1 MDRIQFTF
9 KQTFM
14 NIRNYLIVIIRILLG
29 AIFLW
34 ASFDKIIDPSKFARD
49 ISNYHI
55 IPFGLE
61 NIIAIVLPWLEFL
74 IGSGLILGILVDGAV
89 LLSGILLIAFNVLIA
104 QAMLRGF
111 NIDCGCGLKEGQLVG
126 VEKLLENFVFL
137 GGTYLVYLR
146 SKKLLE
152 FYPKSELSDK

>member
-14 NIRNYLIVIIRILLG
+14 NFRNYLIVIIRILLG

-89 LLSGILLIAFNVLIA
+89 LLSGILLISFNVLIA

-137 GGTYLVYLR
+137 GGAYLVYLR